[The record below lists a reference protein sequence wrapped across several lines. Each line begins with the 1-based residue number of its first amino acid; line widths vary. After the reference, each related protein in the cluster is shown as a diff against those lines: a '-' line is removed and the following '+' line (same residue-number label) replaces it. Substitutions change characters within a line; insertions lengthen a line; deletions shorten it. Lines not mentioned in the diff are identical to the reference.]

1 VTSRFIIIDLRDNV
15 ATAVDLLARGEALEA
30 PGPGGTVLVNLNTD
44 VPFGHKFALRAIAM
58 GEQVI
63 KYGEVIGVATRP
75 IGPGDHVHVHNVD
88 GVRGRGDIT

>member
-15 ATAVDLLARGEALEA
+15 ATAADSLARGEALEV
-30 PGPGGTVLVNLNTD
+30 PGSKGTFPVILNTD
-44 VPFGHKFALRAIAM
+44 IPFGHKFALRAIAT
-58 GEQVI
+58 GEAVI